1 LVQDF
6 HRLVGFLGEKVKAIR
21 AVVSLVVVAIVAL
34 LVFSTGTSIHLAP
47 VKAIGVSTPVSVQI
61 ANPHGVR
68 RIDAFVEQNGARYG
82 VYNQT
87 APARRFFWN
96 RHQPPVSFSF
106 DAGKNKAPNLK
117 EGPARLVVETVS
129 NDLRGSSDAVTAE
142 VNVLLAPPRVIADDL
157 EHDVNQGGMELVTF
171 TVSGS
176 WNEAGVK
183 VGKYTFRSFPL
194 PGKPPDQRFS
204 MFGYPWDLPPDTQPL
219 VYARNQAGT
228 EATGH
233 FRVKLFA
240 KKFRARDFDLDDKLM
255 EKLVTSVDPTGQ
267 ITGAMGAGSDMLSRF
282 LKINGDLRQKNNQQ
296 LADLRFKTE
305 EKILWNG
312 PFVHYGKEE
321 ANFADVRNYIYH
333 GKKVDQQ
340 VHLGF
345 DLSDTQNAPVTAAND
360 GRVVWASDL
369 GIYGNCIVVDHGYAL
384 QSIYG
389 HLRQIDVKP
398 GDLVKKGQK
407 MGIAGQTGLAGG
419 VHVHF
424 SMQTDGVQTN
434 PREWWDEHW
443 IKDRV
448 LSKLAPERIGAKSET
463 SEAPVAHKRKG
474 AKKKAGQ

>member
-1 LVQDF
+1 M
-6 HRLVGFLGEKVKAIR
+6 KAILAVASL
-21 AVVSLVVVAIVAL
+21 AVVAVALL
-34 LVFSTGTSIHLAP
+34 LVFSTGTALHMAP
-47 VKAIGVSTPVSVQI
+47 VKAVGVSTPVSVQI

-68 RIDAFVEQNGARYG
+68 RIDAYLEQNGARYPL
-82 VYNQT
+82 YQQS
-87 APARRFFWN
+87 APARRIFWN
-96 RHQPPVSFSF
+96 RNQPPISVSFE
-106 DAGKNKAPNLK
+106 AGRNKAPNLK
-117 EGPARLVVETVS
+117 EGPAQLVVETVS
-129 NDLRGSSDAVTAE
+129 NDLRGSSDTATAE
-142 VNVLLAPPRVIADDL
+142 VNVVLTPPRVIPDDL
-157 EHDVNQGGMELVTF
+157 QHYVNQGGMELVTF
-171 TVSGS
+171 TASGS
-176 WNEAGVK
+176 WSEAGVK

-194 PGKPPDQRFS
+194 PGKPAEQRFA
-204 MFGYPWDLPPDTQPL
+204 MFGYPWDLPPDVQPV

-233 FRVKLFA
+233 FWFKLFP
-240 KKFRARDFDLDDKLM
+240 KKFRVRDFEVDEKLM

-267 ITGAMGAGSDMLSRF
+267 IARSLGAGPDLLARF
-282 LKINGDLRQKNNQQ
+282 LKINGPLREKNNQQ
-296 LADLRFKTE
+296 LDDLRLKTE

-321 ANFADVRNYIYH
+321 ANFADVRNYIYN

-345 DLSDTQNAPVTAAND
+345 DLSDTQKAPVTAAND

-369 GIYGNCIVVDHGYAL
+369 GIYGNCIVVDHGYSL

-398 GDLVKKGQK
+398 GDQVKKGQK

-443 IKDRV
+443 IKDRI
-448 LSKLAPERIGAKSET
+448 LSKLGPERIGAKSEAAGA
-463 SEAPVAHKRKG
+463 APAAHKRKS
-474 AKKKAGQ
+474 AKKKTAQ